1 VQPFP
6 SSQAA
11 PSVFAGLEQAPVAGL
26 QAPARWHWSEAGQAR
41 AAPPMQVPA
50 LHASPSVH
58 ALPSSQVAPLAL
70 AGLEQD
76 PVAGS
81 QTPGR

>member
-1 VQPFP
+1 M
-6 SSQAA
+6 A
-11 PSVFAGLEQAPVAGL
+11 FAGLEQVPVAGSQAPVTWHWSVAGQAREAPPM
-26 QAPARWHWSEAGQAR
+26 QAPARQ
-41 AAPPMQVPA
+41 
-50 LHASPSVH
+50 ASPTVH
-58 ALPSSQVAPLAL
+58 AFPSSQVAPFAL